1 MRASLHSCG
10 SATRQ
15 RRFAARSSEASAL
28 HAAWQSDD
36 AKSTAFALLSNSSLA
51 APTDSGKSPLALAP
65 GVVVDLLLLA
75 SPAHAATVPPSA
87 RPMTATKASFR
98 EADIATSLTHP
109 LAFPYTPFPMTHPI
123 SAGADL
129 AKVYGEGNRC
139 PICGAFAETVP
150 HQELRWVCGV
160 CGAPRVDLHNAPNEK
175 LPEESAVAMRE
186 AAGAQRAA
194 AVQRLTTWATGI
206 PAAFTLLRAIALAP
220 ASFLASG
227 VLVGMGVL
235 FAILSARA
243 SRRGETERKRLRGA
257 VERAWEAAI
266 ASLADKNK
274 TAPEIGAMLRI
285 AEADVETALVT
296 RGVQVRVAP
305 ETRVAAEEPTQ
316 EEATQQAEQ
325 EKRV

>member
-1 MRASLHSCG
+1 
-10 SATRQ
+10 
-15 RRFAARSSEASAL
+15 
-28 HAAWQSDD
+28 
-36 AKSTAFALLSNSSLA
+36 
-51 APTDSGKSPLALAP
+51 
-65 GVVVDLLLLA
+65 
-75 SPAHAATVPPSA
+75 
-87 RPMTATKASFR
+87 
-98 EADIATSLTHP
+98 
-109 LAFPYTPFPMTHPI
+109 
-123 SAGADL
+123 
-129 AKVYGEGNRC
+129 
-139 PICGAFAETVP
+139 
-150 HQELRWVCGV
+150 
-160 CGAPRVDLHNAPNEK
+160 VDLHNAPNEK

-206 PAAFTLLRAIALAP
+206 PAAFTLLLAIALAP